1 MNVEAASSTKPV
13 TPHGP
18 LRTLNPFDFD
28 ILFPITYKRLITIPV
43 QPSLGSFDTLNT
55 SGWGDFGCL

>member
-1 MNVEAASSTKPV
+1 MNVEVTCSTKPM
-13 TPHGP
+13 TTAGP
-18 LRTLNPFDFD
+18 LRTLNLLDYDF
-28 ILFPITYKRLITIPV
+28 LFLITYTQLITVPV